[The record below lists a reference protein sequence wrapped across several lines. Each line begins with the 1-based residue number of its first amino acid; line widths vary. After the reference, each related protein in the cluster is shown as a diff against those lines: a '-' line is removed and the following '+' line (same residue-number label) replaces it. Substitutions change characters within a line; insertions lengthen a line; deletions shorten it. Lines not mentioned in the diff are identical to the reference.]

1 MSTLKKAIQ
10 YSRNSFANGEFIQRL
25 GSLIEIVTDSKGSVS
40 AQVLREYYTKGL
52 FNIFEEL
59 GIKSKIID
67 NPINDKPPF
76 LIGTRIESP
85 EYKTIL
91 FYGHGDTVPLQTGD
105 WYEGI
110 NPCELKVIG
119 DKIYGR
125 GIADNKGQHFIN
137 LMALL
142 SVLKTKKKLGFN
154 LKLIFEMGE
163 EIGSPGL
170 FDLCELYKEDL
181 KSDVL
186 IASDGPRVSVEVPTI
201 FLGSRGAVNFE
212 LEVKYRSGA
221 HHSGNWGGVLRDPAI
236 RLSHALSL
244 ITDKNGE
251 ILIDQWKPNS
261 LTSEVKGRLKVLP
274 TTISETLDID
284 EDWGEPGLTPNEK
297 LFGWNSFSILAI
309 KSGDID
315 VPVNAIQPSA
325 KALCQ
330 LRFVV
335 GTKPLKI
342 ISSLRNHL
350 DKYGFTDVEIITENA
365 INFEASRT
373 DLNNVWLKKVE
384 QILQNFHGNKI
395 HVIPNLAGSLPNNC
409 FTDILKIPT
418 IWILIRIKSAL
429 STLPMNIYQ

>member
-1 MSTLKKAIQ
+1 M
-10 YSRNSFANGEFIQRL
+10 
-25 GSLIEIVTDSKGSVS
+25 
-40 AQVLREYYTKGL
+40 
-52 FNIFEEL
+52 
-59 GIKSKIID
+59 
-67 NPINDKPPF
+67 
-76 LIGTRIESP
+76 
-85 EYKTIL
+85 
-91 FYGHGDTVPLQTGD
+91 
-105 WYEGI
+105 
-110 NPCELKVIG
+110 KVIG

-170 FDLCELYKEDL
+170 FELCELYKEDL

-261 LTSEVKGRLKVLP
+261 LTSEIKGRLKVLP

-284 EDWGEPGLTPNEK
+284 ENWGEPGLTPNEK

-335 GTKPLKI
+335 GTEPLKI
-342 ISSLRNHL
+342 ISSLRKPVSYTHL
-350 DKYGFTDVEIITENA
+350 
-365 INFEASRT
+365 
-373 DLNNVWLKKVE
+373 
-384 QILQNFHGNKI
+384 
-395 HVIPNLAGSLPNNC
+395 
-409 FTDILKIPT
+409 
-418 IWILIRIKSAL
+418 
-429 STLPMNIYQ
+429 TLPTTERV